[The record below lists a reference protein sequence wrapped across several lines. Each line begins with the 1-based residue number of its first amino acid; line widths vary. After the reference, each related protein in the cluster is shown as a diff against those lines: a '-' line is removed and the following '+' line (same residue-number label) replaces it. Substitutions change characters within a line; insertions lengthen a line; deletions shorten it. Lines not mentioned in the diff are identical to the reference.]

1 MNFLLL
7 SCKKATFLIE
17 KRELSSLSF
26 KEKIQLKLHTSMCE
40 ACRIYEKQS
49 KTIDEALSQW
59 IKAAA
64 EKKEFLSKEAKEKII
79 SELKKF

>member
-26 KEKIQLKLHTSMCE
+26 IERIQLKLHTSMCE

-49 KTIDEALSQW
+49 KIIDEALSQW

-64 EKKEFLSKEAKEKII
+64 EKKEFLSKEVKEKII